1 MKQYRKVI
9 RIDDDLCNGCGQ
21 CVTAC
26 AEGAIKIIDGK
37 ARLVSETYCD
47 GLGACLGDCPQGAI
61 SMEERE
67 ADAFDEQA
75 VKVHLE
81 SFKQE
86 PLKPVSGVGK
96 PVEKHFQGC
105 PGSLARML
113 QQESPRPDK
122 PSDAEAGA
130 PLQSRLRNWPVQF
143 KLAPLSAPYYQGAN
157 LLLSADCAP
166 FSYAD
171 FHRKFLDGRLAL
183 VGCPKLDDIE
193 LYENKLT
200 SILSGNDIRS
210 VDVVYMEVPCCTG
223 LAFMARRAIQ
233 AAGRDIPLR
242 LIRIGIK
249 GEILETV
256 DQPRVSV

>member
-9 RIDDDLCNGCGQ
+9 RINEDLCDGCGQ

-26 AEGAIKIIDGK
+26 AEGAIKVIDGK

-67 ADAFDEQA
+67 ADVFDEQA
-75 VKVHLE
+75 VKAHLASLVQGQIKTAHGMGAPGE
-81 SFKQE
+81 KQ
-86 PLKPVSGVGK
+86 
-96 PVEKHFQGC
+96 FQGC

-122 PSDAEAGA
+122 PVDSEAGA
-130 PLQSRLRNWPVQF
+130 PLQSRLRNWPVQL
-143 KLAPLSAPYYQGAN
+143 KLAPLSAPYYQGAKI
-157 LLLSADCAP
+157 LLSADCAP

-171 FHRKFLDGRLAL
+171 FHRTFLEGRLAL
-183 VGCPKLDDIE
+183 VGCPKLDDLE

-200 SILSGNDIRS
+200 NILSGNDIRS

-233 AAGRDIPLR
+233 ASGRDIPLR

-256 DQPRVSV
+256 DQPRVAV

>member
-1 MKQYRKVI
+1 LKQYRKVI
-9 RIDDDLCNGCGQ
+9 RIDEDLCNGCGQ

-26 AEGAIKIIDGK
+26 AEGAIKVIDGK

-67 ADAFDEQA
+67 ADVFDEQA
-75 VKVHLE
+75 VKAHLE
-81 SFKQE
+81 AFRQDKTKSSHE
-86 PLKPVSGVGK
+86 VGA

-113 QQESPRPDK
+113 QQESPRREQTVSEDT
-122 PSDAEAGA
+122 GA
-130 PLQSRLRNWPVQF
+130 SQQSRLRNWPVQL
-143 KLAPLSAPYYQGAN
+143 KLAPLNAPYYQGAK

-171 FHRKFLDGRLAL
+171 FHRTFLEGHLAL

-223 LAFMARRAIQ
+223 LAFLARRAIQ
-233 AAGRDIPLR
+233 ASGREIPLR

-256 DQPRVSV
+256 DQPRVAV